1 MRSILALMR
10 VSWLSAI
17 SYRIGTVIS
26 LVGLLASVLPV
37 YFLSKAVQTIAA
49 ESIRAEGG
57 DYFGFVI
64 VGLAS
69 VFLLSSAIAAIPGAL
84 AGSIGSGTFESLT
97 VTRTSLP
104 VILIGM
110 SGYSLVQ
117 SGLRA
122 LMLIG
127 GAAVLGVD
135 VAWRMLPAVAVIAA
149 LMIVAYGAIGL
160 FAAALVL
167 VFRTSGPLIT
177 AVIAGSGLLGGVY
190 YSTAVIPGWI
200 QALSGLVPLTY
211 ALRATRMLLLGGA
224 SVSAVSGDVVILAL
238 IGAVG
243 LAVGSVVFGLALR
256 HARAAGTLSQ
266 Y

>member
-17 SYRIGTVIS
+17 SYRIGTMIS
-26 LVGLLASVLPV
+26 LVGLLASVVPV

-49 ESIRAEGG
+49 DSIRAEGG

-69 VFLLSSAIAAIPGAL
+69 VFLLSSAIAAVPGAL

-104 VILIGM
+104 EILIGM

-224 SVSAVSGDVVILAL
+224 SVSAVSGDVVILAF

-243 LAVGSVVFGLALR
+243 LALGSVAFGLALR

>member
-17 SYRIGTVIS
+17 SYRLGTVIS
-26 LVGLLASVLPV
+26 FVGLLASVVPI
-37 YFLSKAVQTIAA
+37 YFISKAVQTVAA
-49 ESIRAEGG
+49 DSIRAEGG
-57 DYFGFVI
+57 NYFGFVI

-69 VFLLSSAIAAIPGAL
+69 VYVISSAIGAIPGAL
-84 AGSIGSGTFESLT
+84 GGSIGSGTFESLT

-110 SGYSLVQ
+110 SGYPMLQSL
-117 SGLRA
+117 LRA
-122 LMLIG
+122 TLLLV

-135 VAWRMLPAVAVIAA
+135 VAWSMIPVAAVIVA
-149 LMIVAYGAIGL
+149 LSIVAYGSIGL

-167 VFRTSGPLIT
+167 VFRTSGPLISL
-177 AVIAGSGLLGGVY
+177 VITGSGLLGGVY

-200 QALSGLVPLTY
+200 QALSSLVPLTY

-224 SVSAVSGDVVILAL
+224 PVSAVGGDVALLAL
-238 IGAVG
+238 IGAAG
-243 LAVGSVVFGLALR
+243 LASGSVALAFALR
-256 HARAAGTLSQ
+256 YARSAGTLSQ

>member
-10 VSWLSAI
+10 VAWLSAI

-26 LVGLLASVLPV
+26 LVGLLASVVPV
-37 YFLSKAVQTIAA
+37 FFISRAVQSVAA
-49 ESIRAEGG
+49 ASISAEGG

-64 VGLAS
+64 VGLAA
-69 VFLLSSAIAAIPGAL
+69 VLVLSSAITAIPGAL

-104 VILIGM
+104 VILMGM
-110 SGYSLVQ
+110 SGYPLLQSL
-117 SGLRA
+117 LRA

-135 VAWRMLPAVAVIAA
+135 VAWRLLPVVAVIVA
-149 LMIVAYGAIGL
+149 LLIIAYGAIGL

-177 AVIAGSGLLGGVY
+177 AVVAGSGLLGGVY

-200 QALSGLVPLTY
+200 QSLSGIVPLTY
-211 ALRATRMLLLGGA
+211 ALRSTRMLLLGGA
-224 SVSAVSGDVVILAL
+224 PVSAVGGDVAILAL

-243 LAVGSVVFGLALR
+243 LALGSVAFSLALR